1 MAVSKTIRLKKA
13 PGTEAETTQAATPP
27 AETTAAP
34 AATAAPTGLEP
45 ASAGPKVASTSYLAY
60 ALMGIAVTVFCL
72 AILALQAAEW
82 TFYKTDPSVWPV
94 K

>member
-1 MAVSKTIRLKKA
+1 MAIAKTIRLKKA
-13 PGTEAETTQAATPP
+13 PGTEAETTQAAPPP
-27 AETTAAP
+27 AGTTPVTAA
-34 AATAAPTGLEP
+34 TSAPTGLEP
-45 ASAGPKVASTSYLAY
+45 ASAAPKAAAKSYLAY

-72 AILALQAAEW
+72 AILGLQAAEW